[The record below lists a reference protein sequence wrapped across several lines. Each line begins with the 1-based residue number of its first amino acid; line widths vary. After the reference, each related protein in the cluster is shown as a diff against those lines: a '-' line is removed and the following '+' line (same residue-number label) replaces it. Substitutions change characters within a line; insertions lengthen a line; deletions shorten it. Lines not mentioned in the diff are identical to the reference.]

1 MTNSVFTLD
10 ELLGGEYFGL
20 VVTDRGIE
28 QALSYAKRGNDF
40 YIGTNVYDWLSGMDI
55 VRKENLEEYFPLFDE
70 EGDVIGVDFESEL
83 VEANADNSYN
93 WSGNGSSDF
102 NISIFENDFNTFA
115 YIAIHKGGDIRGN
128 YSNGVLIDLGQC
140 NSNDAYLYLLEDICN
155 YSNDGYAE
163 IGGAYYS
170 ISGDITTEEL
180 NIYNHDTHENC
191 YCYNYNGV
199 YAHSLEEFEKECKEL
214 VMEVLENNK

>member
-28 QALSYAKRGNDF
+28 QALSYAKRDNDF
-40 YIGTNVYDWLSGMDI
+40 YIGTDVHEWLNNMEI
-55 VRKENLEEYFPLFDE
+55 VRKENLGEYFPLFDE

-83 VEANADNSYN
+83 VETSADNSYN
-93 WSGNGSSDF
+93 WGGNGSTDF
-102 NISIFENDFNTFA
+102 NVSIFENDMNTFA

-128 YSNGVLIDLGQC
+128 YSNGILVDLGQC
-140 NSNDAYLYLLEDICN
+140 DSTDAYMYLLEDA
-155 YSNDGYAE
+155 YSYNNDGYTE
-163 IGGAYYS
+163 IDGVFYS

-180 NIYNHDTHENC
+180 NIYNHDTHEDYYGYGC
-191 YCYNYNGV
+191 V
-199 YAHSLEEFEKECKEL
+199 YAHSQEEFEKECKEL